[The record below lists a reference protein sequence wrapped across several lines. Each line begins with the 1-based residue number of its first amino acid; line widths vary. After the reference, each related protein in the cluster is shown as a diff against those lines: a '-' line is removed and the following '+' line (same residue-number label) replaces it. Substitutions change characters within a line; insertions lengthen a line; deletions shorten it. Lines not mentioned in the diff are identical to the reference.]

1 MKLTMLHSAMP
12 TKTCSRASLHISF
25 TQTSHCVFHINSK
38 QVNPHFTDRYFRL
51 KLKGTWYYV
60 CHAATCGHTV
70 IKGQDHTKTTVREQ
84 GTGLVRSWKDRIHH
98 PNLCSKFQTQR
109 CKWVEFPRFLLCFK
123 RFSPLL
129 QFSPHQKNQCFIWFH
144 LIQFDLYPTQNADCL
159 IWLIDS
165 KAEMMMMTMTMMVIM
180 QQDDSRSQR
189 MILEHC
195 ITSTVCT
202 RCRCKCT
209 WLRVILT
216 SKERKPLK
224 RTEINRNSI
233 HTRNYFRAVSHNS
246 STTVVKAAT
255 AHDINKLIVPWLL
268 KLEQWHFSAS

>member
-129 QFSPHQKNQCFIWFH
+129 QFSPHQKKSMFH
-144 LIQFDLYPTQNADCL
+144 LISFDSVWFVPYPECRLLDLAY
-159 IWLIDS
+159 WL
-165 KAEMMMMTMTMMVIM
+165 
-180 QQDDSRSQR
+180 QGRNDDDDDDNDGYYA
-189 MILEHC
+189 
-195 ITSTVCT
+195 T
-202 RCRCKCT
+202 R
-209 WLRVILT
+209 WL
-216 SKERKPLK
+216 
-224 RTEINRNSI
+224 
-233 HTRNYFRAVSHNS
+233 
-246 STTVVKAAT
+246 
-255 AHDINKLIVPWLL
+255 
-268 KLEQWHFSAS
+268 